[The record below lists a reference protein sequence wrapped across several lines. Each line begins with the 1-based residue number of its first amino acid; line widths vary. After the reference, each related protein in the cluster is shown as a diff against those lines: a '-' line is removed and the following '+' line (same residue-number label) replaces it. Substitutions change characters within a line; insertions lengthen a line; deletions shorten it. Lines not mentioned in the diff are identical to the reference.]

1 LANIKRANTSGVT
14 KSGVAIADVP
24 DTPTIGSATAGIESA
39 TVTYTA
45 ATTGGTGSTFTATS
59 TPGSVTGTGSSP
71 ITVAGLTA
79 DTSYTFTVRA
89 SNSTGNSPFSA
100 ASNSVTALSKLAFES
115 IATYTVGSGG
125 SSSISFTSIPSTYT
139 HLQIR
144 FIAQSNY
151 TYPVDD
157 AYIRFNSDTGSNY
170 ASHSLQGN
178 GSAASAGSATS
189 TTSEQIAYGTVG
201 TTSGNQT
208 TASWGAFVVDILDY
222 SNTNK
227 YKTTRT
233 ISGNDCNGTG
243 NASLGGRVG
252 LTSGLWQSTA
262 AVTNIEII
270 CALGARNFQEYSH
283 FALYGIKG

>member
-1 LANIKRANTSGVT
+1 MSPILTGVIASGI
-14 KSGVAIADVP
+14 SGHL
-24 DTPTIGSATAGIESA
+24 TPPWSGPEGAYDALA
-39 TVTYTA
+39 TVTL
-45 ATTGGTGSTFTATS
+45 STAT
-59 TPGSVTGTGSSP
+59 
-71 ITVAGLTA
+71 A
-79 DTSYTFTVRA
+79 
-89 SNSTGNSPFSA
+89 
-100 ASNSVTALSKLAFES
+100 S
-115 IATYTVGSGG
+115 IAFAG
-125 SSSISFTSIPSTYT
+125 IPTGYK

-144 FIAQSNY
+144 FIAQSDY

-189 TTSEQIAYGTVG
+189 ATSEQIAYGTVG

-208 TASWGAFVVDILDY
+208 TESWGAFVVDILDY

-243 NASLGGRVG
+243 NAGLGGRVG

-262 AVTNIEII
+262 AITNIEII
-270 CALGARNFQEYSH
+270 CALGARNFLSTHSSH
-283 FALYGIKG
+283 FTE

>member
-1 LANIKRANTSGVT
+1 MTPMLGIMASQISGHLAVPTSY
-14 KSGVAIADVP
+14 
-24 DTPTIGSATAGIESA
+24 ESIQ
-39 TVTYTA
+39 TVTV
-45 ATTGGTGSTFTATS
+45 STATPS
-59 TPGSVTGTGSSP
+59 
-71 ITVAGLTA
+71 IT
-79 DTSYTFTVRA
+79 F
-89 SNSTGNSPFSA
+89 
-100 ASNSVTALSKLAFES
+100 
-115 IATYTVGSGG
+115 
-125 SSSISFTSIPSTYT
+125 SSIPGTYK

-144 FIAQSNY
+144 FIAQSDY
-151 TYPVDD
+151 IYPVDD

-208 TASWGAFVVDILDY
+208 TESWGAFVVDILDY
-222 SNTNK
+222 SNTSK

-243 NASLGGRVG
+243 NAGLGGRVG

-262 AVTNIEII
+262 AVTDIEII
-270 CALGARNFQEYSH
+270 CALGARDFQQYSH